1 MAQGAAQRL
10 RLTCPKDSSETLDT
24 LVNRQTDRQR
34 KMEENNYRR
43 RMWFKPVE
51 T

>member
-24 LVNRQTDRQR
+24 LVNSRQR

>member
-10 RLTCPKDSSETLDT
+10 RLTCLIDSSETLDT
-24 LVNRQTDRQR
+24 LVNSRQR